1 MTAAVARPTVPA
13 VRPGAAPPEPIRVVP
28 APAAG
33 PPLRPAP
40 TGGTRT
46 AAGRQRG
53 DRRFVQDPL
62 VVDAGTPAG
71 DHVFG
76 PQATST
82 SELPDATDWAGHIG
96 QALVEVLTGVRP
108 AAQILRWTA
117 PEVFE
122 VVARRGAL
130 AARQRVAAGGPARR
144 RPAHR
149 PSVRRVRVG
158 APVDGVAEAAAVVVD
173 GPRVRAL
180 AFRLVGQD
188 GRWRL
193 TAVDYR

>member
-1 MTAAVARPTVPA
+1 MTAVVTRPAVPA
-13 VRPGAAPPEPIRVVP
+13 ARAAAPGAPAPIRVVP

-40 TGGTRT
+40 TGGART
-46 AAGRQRG
+46 AEARVGG
-53 DRRFVQDPL
+53 RFVQEAL
-62 VVDAGTPAG
+62 AVDAGTPAE

-82 SELPDATDWAGHIG
+82 SQLPDATDWAGHIG

-130 AARQRVAAGGPARR
+130 AARQRVVAG
-144 RPAHR
+144 RPPQRPPTHR
-149 PSVRRVRVG
+149 PTVRRVRVG